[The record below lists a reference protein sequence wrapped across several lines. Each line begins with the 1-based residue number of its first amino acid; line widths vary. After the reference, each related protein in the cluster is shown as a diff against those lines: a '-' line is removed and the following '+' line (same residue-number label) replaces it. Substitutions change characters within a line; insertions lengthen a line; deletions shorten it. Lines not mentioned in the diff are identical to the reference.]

1 MYEVLVMAEQ
11 LKPLWADHLFPVRLH
26 YLSKNRAYYPTNT
39 DIRNHVYKA
48 QRACQL
54 LKLDQLRLKIEQWQ
68 NKLHSLTSTSTPIYK
83 STLDSDKES
92 LEEESIYT

>member
-48 QRACQL
+48 HAASVPAVKVGPAPTKNRTVA
-54 LKLDQLRLKIEQWQ
+54 EQTPQ
-68 NKLHSLTSTSTPIYK
+68 SHFHFHSYIQVNTRQ
-83 STLDSDKES
+83 
-92 LEEESIYT
+92 

>member
-26 YLSKNRAYYPTNT
+26 YRTGHIIQQILISGIMCTRH
-39 DIRNHVYKA
+39 I
-48 QRACQL
+48 QQACQL
-54 LKLDQLRLKIEQWQ
+54 SKLDQLRLKIEQWQ
-68 NKLHSLTSTSTPIYK
+68 NKPQCLTSTPIYK